1 MVFRWGSLR
10 ALALGALA
18 LLPCPVQAD
27 ADVKDYTELDLTELA
42 ALSAEVFSASKK
54 TQKVLETPAS
64 VHVIDAEEIR
74 RSGHT
79 TLPELLRL
87 VPGVSVGRITSNRWA
102 VGVRGFNQEFA
113 SQLLVLIDGRVVYTP
128 TFSGVY
134 WNLQDVFLE
143 DVERIEVI
151 RGPGAAIWGSNAV
164 AGVINV
170 ITKPA
175 EATTGT
181 LATLLAGDEERLG
194 MGLRTGG
201 GTDGVQYR
209 GFAKMA
215 IRDSFVGPGGAS
227 RGDEWRAQRGGL
239 RLDLSP
245 GERDQFSFDSA
256 IYHDDTGDA
265 VRDFT
270 AAGFATGVPTDTRE
284 NDSQNGGHL
293 IGRWRRSLAEGGELE
308 VQAYYD
314 QLLNR
319 GSLFRDVRHST
330 SLELQHRTPW
340 ASDTELIWGLGYRRS
355 DYRIGGNNRIQIA
368 DPTGTDVT
376 YSGFGQV
383 EQRLSD
389 TLRLVGGSKLEWND
403 ISGWEVQPTAR
414 ALWIPSPHQQVWA
427 GVSRAVRT
435 PSRGEREGLITQTVL
450 PPNALFPGSPATPV
464 QTIGNP
470 RLGSEVLVA
479 YELGYRR
486 QFGERASLDL
496 SAFWNDY
503 ENQVATRPVPPLG
516 LSQLVTSRGHARG
529 LGGEALIDVRAL
541 SWWRLTFAY
550 ALFDLDS
557 NGGTGGLS
565 QEKVTP
571 RHQGR
576 ISSFMKLPLDL
587 ELDGT
592 VYLVDAAE
600 DLIGAKLDRYARV
613 DLRIGYRPRPS
624 WLIELVAQ
632 NAFDRQHL
640 EATSLF
646 SPDTRTE
653 VERAIFARVTWRR

>member
-1 MVFRWGSLR
+1 MSFRSGSLR
-10 ALALGALA
+10 AVALGVLA
-18 LLPCPVQAD
+18 LLPCQAS
-27 ADVKDYTELDLTELA
+27 ADVKDYTELDLTDLA

-54 TQKVLETPAS
+54 TQRVVETPAS
-64 VHVIDAEEIR
+64 VQVIDAEEIR

-79 TLPELLRL
+79 TLPEVLRL

-102 VGVRGFNQEFA
+102 VGVRGFNGEFA

-134 WNLQDVFLE
+134 WNLQDVLME

-164 AGVINV
+164 GGVINV
-170 ITKPA
+170 ITKSSKD
-175 EATTGT
+175 TSGT
-181 LATLLAGDEERLG
+181 LASVTVGDEERLG
-194 MGLRTGG
+194 LALRTGG
-201 GTDGVQYR
+201 GDDGAHYR
-209 GFAKMA
+209 AFAKMA
-215 IRDSFVGPGGAS
+215 VRDSFVGPSGES

-239 RLDLSP
+239 RFDLSP
-245 GERDQFSFDSA
+245 GERDQLSFDSA
-256 IYHDDTGDA
+256 VYHEDTGDA
-265 VRDFT
+265 VRDYD
-270 AAGFATGVPTDTRE
+270 ASGFMTGIPTDMRV

-308 VQAYYD
+308 LQGYYD

-319 GSLFRDVRHST
+319 GGLISDIRHST

-340 ASDTELIWGLGYRRS
+340 ATDNDVVWGLGYRRS
-355 DYRIGGNNRIQIA
+355 DFRIDGNNRIQIN
-368 DPTGTDVT
+368 DDTGTDVT
-376 YSGFGQV
+376 YSGFGQI
-383 EQRLSD
+383 EHRLSD
-389 TLRLVGGSKLEWND
+389 TVRLVGGSKLEWND

-414 ALWIPSPHQQVWA
+414 ALWLPSNQQQVWA

-435 PSRGEREGLITQTVL
+435 PSRGEQEGLITQTVI
-450 PPNALFPGSPATPV
+450 PPNALFMGSPATPV

-470 RLGSEVLVA
+470 RLGSEVLIA

-496 SAFWNDY
+496 STFWNDY
-503 ENQVATRPVPPLG
+503 ENQVATRGVPPLG
-516 LSQLVTSRGHARG
+516 LSQLVTSRGHGRA

-541 SWWRLTFAY
+541 DWWRLTFGY
-550 ALFDLDS
+550 SLFDLAS
-557 NGGTGGLS
+557 GGGNGFS
-565 QEKVTP
+565 QDKVTP

-587 ELDGT
+587 ELDST
-592 VYLVDAAE
+592 VYLVDDSE
-600 DLIGAKLDRYARV
+600 DLAGVKQDKYARV
-613 DLRIGYRPRPS
+613 DLRLGYRPAPS
-624 WLIELVAQ
+624 WLVELVAQ
-632 NAFDRQHL
+632 NAFDRHHL

-646 SPDTRTE
+646 SPDSQTE
-653 VERAIFARVTWRR
+653 VERALFARVTWRH

>member
-1 MVFRWGSLR
+1 MAFGSRSLH
-10 ALALGALA
+10 ALSVGALA
-18 LLPCPVQAD
+18 LLLCPVHA
-27 ADVKDYTELDLTELA
+27 AAEDYTDLDLTELA

-54 TQKVLETPAS
+54 TQKVVETAAS
-64 VHVIDAEEIR
+64 VQVIDGEEIR

-79 TLPELLRL
+79 TLPEVLRL
-87 VPGVSVGRITSNRWA
+87 VPGVNVGRITSNRWA
-102 VGVRGFNQEFA
+102 VGVRGFNSEFA

-134 WNLQDVFLE
+134 WNLQDVLLE

-170 ITKPA
+170 ITKSA
-175 EATTGT
+175 EATSGT
-181 LATLLAGDEERLG
+181 LASVLVGDEERLG
-194 MGLRTGG
+194 MALRTGG
-201 GTDGVQYR
+201 GDDGAHYR
-209 GFAKMA
+209 AFAKMA
-215 IRDSFVGPGGAS
+215 IRDSFVGPSGES

-245 GERDQFSFDSA
+245 GERDQVSFDSA
-256 IYHDDTGDA
+256 VYHEDTGDA
-265 VRDFT
+265 VRDYD
-270 AAGFATGVPTDTRE
+270 AAGLTTGIPTDTRV

-308 VQAYYD
+308 LQGYYD

-319 GSLFRDVRHST
+319 GSLIQDVRHST

-340 ASDTELIWGLGYRRS
+340 ATDNDVVWGLGYRRS
-355 DYRIGGNNRIQIA
+355 DFRIDGNNRIQIGDA
-368 DPTGTDVT
+368 TGTDVT
-376 YSGFGQV
+376 YSGFGQI
-383 EQRLSD
+383 EHRLSD
-389 TLRLVGGSKLEWND
+389 TVRLVGGSKLEWND

-414 ALWIPSPHQQVWA
+414 ALWLPSSQQQVWA

-435 PSRGEREGLITQTVL
+435 PSRGEREGLITQAVI
-450 PPNALFPGSPATPV
+450 PPNALFLGSPATPV

-470 RLGSEVLVA
+470 RLGSEVLIA

-486 QFGERASLDL
+486 QFGDRASLDV

-503 ENQVATRPVPPLG
+503 ENQVATRAIPPLG
-516 LSQLVTSRGHARG
+516 LSQLVTSRGHSRA
-529 LGGEALIDVRAL
+529 LGGEALVDVRAL
-541 SWWRLTFAY
+541 DWWRVSFGY
-550 ALFDLDS
+550 SLFDLAS
-557 NGGTGGLS
+557 GGGNGFS

-576 ISSFMKLPLDL
+576 ISSYMKLPLDL
-587 ELDGT
+587 ELDST
-592 VYLVDAAE
+592 LYLIDEAE
-600 DLIGAKLDRYARV
+600 DLTGTKLDRYARV
-613 DLRIGYRPRPS
+613 DLRLGYRPGQH
-624 WLIELVAQ
+624 WLVELVAQ
-632 NAFDRQHL
+632 NAFDRHHL
-640 EATSLF
+640 ESTSLF
-646 SPDTRTE
+646 SPDTQTE